1 MAEPFGIVAGTVGIA
16 AAFTTCVDCFG
27 YIQLGRHFGKDYHTN
42 LLMLSMARLRLS
54 RWGEAVN
61 IHGDPQLG
69 NPKATGEDV
78 QLAKNTLLQ
87 ILVLFADTEKV
98 SKKFKLTAKSGDL
111 TSYTAADMEPAILGL
126 NNKMRD
132 LAIKRQKGTSLLKLT
147 SWAVYDWAEFNK
159 LIDSI
164 TKLVDGL
171 QALFPAPKAE
181 EKRLV
186 DEEVDAV
193 KDEQD
198 LKILEKVAGNT
209 DTLFRTTAAA
219 ARTGHFYMNTEA
231 TENAK
236 MFNGNSYGK
245 DWVGNKG
252 AQSAHVFDGVKAS
265 GSAMVQNGD
274 RHGEKDFFDTS

>member
-1 MAEPFGIVAGTVGIA
+1 
-16 AAFTTCVDCFG
+16 VDCFG
-27 YIQLGRHFGKDYHTN
+27 YIQLGRHFGKDYQTN
-42 LLMLSMARLRLS
+42 LLILSMVRLRLS

-69 NPKATGEDV
+69 NPKATREDV

-132 LAIKRQKGTSLLKLT
+132 LAIKRQKGASLLKLT
-147 SWAVYDWAEFNK
+147 SWAVYDGAEFNK

-171 QALFPAPKAE
+171 EALFPAPTAE

-198 LKILEKVAGNT
+198 LKILERAAGNT
-209 DTLFRTTAAA
+209 DTLFRMTAAA
-219 ARTGHFYMNTEA
+219 ARTGHFYTNTEA

-245 DWVGNKG
+245 DWVANKG
-252 AQSAHVFDGVKAS
+252 AQSATCLMVLKHREVRWFRMGIDMERRVFS
-265 GSAMVQNGD
+265 T
-274 RHGEKDFFDTS
+274 HIELDFR